1 MLDINIVNVE
11 AYDARAEVTPMSEK
25 FQCLAFPARGE
36 QCIRYEGHSGP
47 HSPGPAP
54 KAASNCP
61 VCGTKF
67 ASRVDFEKHV
77 PCMKP

>member
-1 MLDINIVNVE
+1 
-11 AYDARAEVTPMSEK
+11 MSEK

>member
-1 MLDINIVNVE
+1 
-11 AYDARAEVTPMSEK
+11 MSDK

-36 QCIRYEGHSGP
+36 QCIRYEGHRGP
-47 HSPGPAP
+47 HSPGPVS
-54 KAASNCP
+54 KGGVCNCP
-61 VCGTKF
+61 VCGKTF